1 MEEKIDTPCRP
12 TQNKGTV
19 LMVDDNPSNLQV
31 LQSILEGQGCRL
43 LTARNGASAMSVAA
57 TEKPDLILLDIMM
70 PEMDGFGI
78 CRNLKADPTTFEI
91 PVIFLAAPERTED
104 KVRGLEMGAVD
115 YITKPFQP
123 EEVITRVNTHLTL
136 RYLQRQLTIAH
147 AELKEL
153 SENMDKKVEE
163 RSQQLLR
170 SRDSIIFA
178 MAKMTEAR
186 DDDTGKHL
194 DRICRYVEILAME
207 LAKTDASI
215 SDSWIRTVVKTA
227 ALHDIGKVGIPDGIL
242 LKKGQLTAEERKI
255 METHPAIGGDTLLEL
270 REEMG
275 GGGPFLSRAIEITL
289 GHHEKWDGSGYPFG
303 IKGEAIALSAR
314 LVAVADV
321 YDALVSHRIYKPG
334 MSHEEAGRLIQEG
347 AGTYFDPRV
356 VNAFQARQ
364 DDFRRIAVS
373 MCDDKA
379 HQDACGLN
387 IVMDTTGVL

>member
-1 MEEKIDTPCRP
+1 MAEKSDTPCRQR
-12 TQNKGTV
+12 QNKDTV
-19 LMVDDNPSNLQV
+19 LMVDDNPANLQV
-31 LQSILEGQGCRL
+31 LQAILEGQGCRL
-43 LTARNGASAMSVAA
+43 LTARNGAAA
-57 TEKPDLILLDIMM
+57 LSLAAQEKPDVILLDIMM
-70 PEMDGFGI
+70 PEMNGFDV
-78 CRNLKADPTTFEI
+78 CRRLKTAPTTFEI

-123 EEVITRVNTHLTL
+123 EEVIARVTTHLTL
-136 RYLQRQLTIAH
+136 RYLERQLRTANT
-147 AELKEL
+147 ELKEL
-153 SENMDKKVEE
+153 TDNLDKKVEE
-163 RSQQLLR
+163 RSQQVIR
-170 SRDSIIFA
+170 SRDSIIFV

-194 DRICRYVEILAME
+194 ERICRYVEILAME

-215 SDSWIRTVVKTA
+215 TDSWIRTVVKTA

-242 LKKGQLTAEERKI
+242 LKKGQLTPEEREI

-275 GGGPFLSRAIEITL
+275 GGGPYLSRAIEITL

-321 YDALVSHRIYKPG
+321 YDALVSQRTYKSG
-334 MSHEEAGRLIQEG
+334 FSHEDACRLIQEG
-347 AGTYFDPRV
+347 AGTHFDPRV
-356 VNAFQARQ
+356 VNAFEARQ
-364 DDFRRIAVS
+364 DDFRRIAES
-373 MCDDKA
+373 MCEGKT
-379 HQDACGLN
+379 HQGECG
-387 IVMDTTGVL
+387 